1 MEKFW
6 ENFISNIEKRTSSQI
21 FETWFKP
28 LRLID
33 FSPECVCIGVPKQF
47 FSDWLNENYKDLI
60 REVIFEIT
68 NFKPELKFEISEGI
82 YEKELLNYNSEKT
95 GEKKYNIPK
104 NINPFYT
111 FSDFVV
117 GANNQFAHAACQAV
131 ANNPGETY
139 NPLFVYGDVGLGK
152 THLLHAIFHH
162 CLDINSTV
170 KVYYV
175 TSEKF
180 TNELINSIR
189 YEKMSGFRNKYRN
202 IDVLLLDDIQFIAG
216 KERTQEEFF
225 HTFNSLFEIKKQIV
239 VTSDKTPREINGL
252 EERVR
257 NRFEW
262 GLVADIQP
270 PETETKVAILKK
282 KALAN
287 KVNLP
292 NEVAF
297 LLADSVK
304 SNIRELEGLLT
315 RLSAYSSLYGCDIT
329 PEFTRD
335 VLKNFIKIDEK
346 ETSPELIQKVV
357 SKFFNIKVSDLK
369 GKRKNNSVV
378 LPRQISM
385 YITRK
390 LTKFSYPEIGQ
401 CFGGRD
407 HSTVIY
413 SIKKIELLINQ
424 DKKIKDAVYTLL
436 KKL

>member
-1 MEKFW
+1 
-6 ENFISNIEKRTSSQI
+6 
-21 FETWFKP
+21 
-28 LRLID
+28 
-33 FSPECVCIGVPKQF
+33 
-47 FSDWLNENYKDLI
+47 
-60 REVIFEIT
+60 
-68 NFKPELKFEISEGI
+68 
-82 YEKELLNYNSEKT
+82 
-95 GEKKYNIPK
+95 
-104 NINPFYT
+104 
-111 FSDFVV
+111 
-117 GANNQFAHAACQAV
+117 
-131 ANNPGETY
+131 
-139 NPLFVYGDVGLGK
+139 
-152 THLLHAIFHH
+152 
-162 CLDINSTV
+162 
-170 KVYYV
+170 
-175 TSEKF
+175 
-180 TNELINSIR
+180 
-189 YEKMSGFRNKYRN
+189 MSAFRNKYRN
-202 IDVLLLDDIQFIAG
+202 VDVLLLDDIQFIAG

-239 VTSDKTPREINGL
+239 VTCDKTPREINGL

-335 VLKNFIKIDEK
+335 VLKNFIKFDEK

-357 SKFFNIKVSDLK
+357 SKFFNIKVSDIK

-385 YITRK
+385 YLTRK

-413 SIKKIELLINQ
+413 SIKKIELLMNQ